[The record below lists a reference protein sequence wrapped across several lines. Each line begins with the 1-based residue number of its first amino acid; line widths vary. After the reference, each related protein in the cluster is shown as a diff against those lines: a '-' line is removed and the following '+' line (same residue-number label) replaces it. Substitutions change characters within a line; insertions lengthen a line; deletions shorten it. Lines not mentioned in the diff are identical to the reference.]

1 MIKDP
6 KNLKSPSFTWREFK
20 HKQLLCSFSPET
32 LLKPT
37 SGTLLDNQRINRT
50 LARVVASGTC
60 LSLRDSPS
68 MMIIGCYLPCP
79 GLFGFIK
86 QKQNCRHARRQ
97 HKANGPPEESSTR
110 VAGDCS
116 EVKTWTNISSEMRI
130 SNQKWYILGNWDI
143 CLSMWPSKSF
153 WYPLSWEDHQN
164 EDINTHNGTKAQQA
178 W

>member
-1 MIKDP
+1 MTTIKGP

-37 SGTLLDNQRINRT
+37 SWTLLDNQRINRT
-50 LARVVASGTC
+50 LARVIASGTS

-68 MMIIGCYLPCP
+68 MVIGCYLPCH

-86 QKQNCRHARRQ
+86 DRTAGTQEDKTRKWSTWRKLYMGNRWLLRSENLNKHIVQN
-97 HKANGPPEESSTR
+97 KKLKSKIIYWESEIFVWVCGR
-110 VAGDCS
+110 VRDP
-116 EVKTWTNISSEMRI
+116 
-130 SNQKWYILGNWDI
+130 WYL
-143 CLSMWPSKSF
+143 LSR
-153 WYPLSWEDHQN
+153 EDHQN
-164 EDINTHNGTKAQQA
+164 EDINTHNGTKAHQA

>member
-1 MIKDP
+1 MSSLLLQRVGEPLLPLALVQHLAQLHSHAEIDKNLDNWNLKEILPPHADVTTIKDP

-50 LARVVASGTC
+50 LARVIASGTC

-68 MMIIGCYLPCP
+68 MIIGCYLPCH

-86 QKQNCRHARRQ
+86 DTTARRQ
-97 HKANGPPEESSTR
+97 DKQMVHLKKALQG
-110 VAGDCS
+110 
-116 EVKTWTNISSEMRI
+116 
-130 SNQKWYILGNWDI
+130 
-143 CLSMWPSKSF
+143 
-153 WYPLSWEDHQN
+153 
-164 EDINTHNGTKAQQA
+164 
-178 W
+178 